1 MKKIFLAALITTTFA
16 VTLTSASN
24 AFAAASVKSCVPTS
38 TVEQAQAVF
47 NAGVAKIYAQ
57 IDSDYAAAVAK
68 YNAAVKN
75 ELAVYNQTT
84 ASLKAKYDI
93 DAKEIRDNHR
103 PGWHD
108 ELVALAA
115 KYNQDANQAYV
126 NYGTQTQKFVATYNQ
141 EVKLAQDKFNTE
153 GKRLADEYNKA
164 VCAE

>member
-1 MKKIFLAALITTTFA
+1 MKNMFLAVLLTTTFA
-16 VTLTSASN
+16 ITLISTSKAL
-24 AFAAASVKSCVPTS
+24 AAASVKTCVPTS

-57 IDSDYAAAVAK
+57 LDADYAAAVAK

-75 ELAVYNQTT
+75 ELAVYNQTI

-93 DAKEIRDNHR
+93 DAKEIRDSHR

-115 KYNQDANQAYV
+115 KYNQDANQAYT
-126 NYGTQTQKFVATYNQ
+126 NYNTQTQKYVVTYNQ
-141 EVKLAQDKFNTE
+141 DVKIAQDKFNVE